1 MTVRIVIQMN
11 RNCGNRSM
19 TQFSREFL
27 KKSILNGI
35 DRDLLKSEKNENLL
49 RLLENHTV
57 RLVYW

>member
-1 MTVRIVIQMN
+1 
-11 RNCGNRSM
+11 M